1 VSYNAHMSET
11 TLRESNPGPER
22 VLQAGTFVRLYE
34 RPLDTFVI
42 CMTIS
47 ASEHA
52 QTKAT
57 RYLLADISVWRDQVL
72 RKMLQESSI
81 GELSIQDY
89 IIRTLKKPVYFGTYK
104 DFKDIIM

>member
-1 VSYNAHMSET
+1 
-11 TLRESNPGPER
+11 
-22 VLQAGTFVRLYE
+22 
-34 RPLDTFVI
+34 
-42 CMTIS
+42 MTIS